1 MDMHWTNRSR
11 NSPFLVLRGAALLR
25 GNLTSARADAQN
37 RDAPWSIERAG
48 AKRSAAAKCVYASQ
62 RQRI

>member
-25 GNLTSARADAQN
+25 GDLTSARADAQN
-37 RDAPWSIERAG
+37 RVRLDPLNVQARNVLSLLN
-48 AKRSAAAKCVYASQ
+48 ASMP
-62 RQRI
+62 RNDRK

>member
-25 GNLTSARADAQN
+25 GDLTSACADAQN
-37 RDAPWSIERAG
+37 RVRLDPLNVQARNVLSLLN
-48 AKRSAAAKCVYASQ
+48 ASMP
-62 RQRI
+62 RNDRK